1 VRKQAFDTLY
11 NVFEVIRSA
20 KLYDVCIVGSGAA
33 GGMAAKVL
41 TEAGCSVVMLEAGP
55 LLDPAKHYTEHLWP
69 YQLPHRGAGIGGSG
83 MNASGSYELDVAH
96 IAGTIAGEPYLN
108 APGSQFHWTRG
119 RILGG
124 RTNHWNCVA
133 LRFSDHDLRTRSLK
147 GYGEDWPIRYEEL
160 APYYD
165 RVESLIGVHGT
176 REGLAGAP
184 DGVFLPPPVPRCSD
198 LLIKQG
204 CAKLRVPCIAGRAA
218 VITKPHNGRLA
229 CHYCAQCT
237 QGCHTAS
244 RFSASQVL
252 IPAAVKTGKL
262 TLVPNAM
269 AREILLDKKG
279 KAAGV
284 SYIDKGTATEQR
296 VKVRAVILGAST
308 CESARLLLNS
318 RSTLFP
324 NGLANSS
331 GAVGRYL
338 MDTSAHMVAGDF
350 PQLAA
355 IPPHNHDGTGS
366 VHVYIPWWK
375 YERENGFQ
383 GGYHVEIFGGP
394 VMPKVGMFRR
404 EAQESEGY
412 GLALRNRCK
421 ERYPTSIQL
430 DGRGEMVPNPASFC
444 EIDPAG
450 TVDRWGIP
458 VLRFHLKWSASEIAM
473 AKDMRLSLEEI
484 AVAAGGTPVPSSP
497 HPEFGYLNPGGVAHE
512 VGTVRMGADP
522 GTSVLNGFCQAHA
535 VKNLFVTDG
544 ACFTTSP
551 DKNPT
556 LSILALSWRAS
567 DYILDQAKKG
577 EI

>member
-1 VRKQAFDTLY
+1 
-11 NVFEVIRSA
+11 
-20 KLYDVCIVGSGAA
+20 
-33 GGMAAKVL
+33 
-41 TEAGCSVVMLEAGP
+41 
-55 LLDPAKHYTEHLWP
+55 
-69 YQLPHRGAGIGGSG
+69 
-83 MNASGSYELDVAH
+83 
-96 IAGTIAGEPYLN
+96 LN

-147 GYGEDWPIRYEEL
+147 GYGEDWPIRYEDL

-176 REGLAGAP
+176 REGIAGAP
-184 DGVFLPPPVPRCSD
+184 DGIFMPPPVPRCSD

-204 CAKLRVPCIAGRAA
+204 CAKLRVPCIPGRAA

-252 IPAAVKTGKL
+252 VPAALKTGKL

-296 VKVRAVILGAST
+296 VQARTVILGASA

-338 MDTSAHMVAGDF
+338 MDTTAHMVAADF

-375 YERENGFQ
+375 YERENDFQ

-412 GLALRNRCK
+412 GLSLRNRCK

-430 DGRGEMVPNPASFC
+430 HGRGEMVPNPASFC

-450 TVDRWGIP
+450 TVDCWGIP
-458 VLRFHLKWSASEIAM
+458 VLRFHLRWSTSEIAM
-473 AKDMRLSLEEI
+473 AKDMRSSLEEI
-484 AVAAGGTPVPSSP
+484 VVAAGGSPVPFDP
-497 HPEFGYLNPGGVAHE
+497 HAEFGYLNPGGVAHE
-512 VGTVRMGADP
+512 VGAVRMGADP
-522 GTSVLNGFCQAHA
+522 GTSVLNGFCQAHS

-567 DYILDQAKKG
+567 DYILEQAKKG

>member
-1 VRKQAFDTLY
+1 
-11 NVFEVIRSA
+11 
-20 KLYDVCIVGSGAA
+20 
-33 GGMAAKVL
+33 VL

-55 LLDPAKHYTEHLWP
+55 LLDPAKHYTKHLWP

-83 MNASGSYELDVAH
+83 MNADGSYELDVAH
-96 IAGTIAGEPYLN
+96 IAGSIAGEPYLN

-133 LRFSDHDLRTRSLK
+133 LRFSEHDLRTRSLK
-147 GYGEDWPIRYEEL
+147 GYGEDWPIRYEDL

-184 DGVFLPPPVPRCSD
+184 DGIFMPPPVPRCSD
-198 LLIKQG
+198 LLIQQG
-204 CAKLRVPCIAGRAA
+204 CAKLRIPCIAGRAA

-252 IPAAVKTGKL
+252 IPPALKTGKL
-262 TLVPNAM
+262 TLIPNAM
-269 AREILLDKKG
+269 AREILLDKTG

-284 SYIDKGTATEQR
+284 SYIDKDSATERR
-296 VKVRAVILGAST
+296 VQARTVILGASA

-338 MDTSAHMVAGDF
+338 MDTTAHMVAADF

-394 VMPKVGMFRR
+394 VMPKAGMFRR
-404 EAQESEGY
+404 EAQEFEGY
-412 GLALRNRCK
+412 GLSLRNRCK

-430 DGRGEMVPNPASFC
+430 HGRGEMVPNPASFC

-458 VLRFHLKWSASEIAM
+458 VLRFHLQWSASEMAM
-473 AKDMRLSLEEI
+473 AKDMRSSLEEI
-484 AVAAGGTPVPSSP
+484 VAAAGGTPVPFHP
-497 HPEFGYLNPGGVAHE
+497 HQEFGYLNPGGVAHE

-544 ACFTTSP
+544 ACFTSSP

-567 DYILDQAKKG
+567 DYILEQAKKG

>member
-1 VRKQAFDTLY
+1 
-11 NVFEVIRSA
+11 VFEIIRSS

-41 TEAGCSVVMLEAGP
+41 TEGGLSVVMLEAGP
-55 LLDPAKHYTEHLWP
+55 LLDPSKHYTEHRWP

-96 IAGTIAGEPYLN
+96 IAGAIAGEPYLN

-133 LRFSDHDLRTRSLK
+133 LRFSEHDLRTRSLK
-147 GYGEDWPIRYEEL
+147 GYGEDWPIRYEDL

-165 RVESLIGVHGT
+165 RLESLIGVHGT
-176 REGLAGAP
+176 REGIAGAP
-184 DGVFLPPPVPRCSD
+184 DGIFMPPPVPRCSD

-252 IPAAVKTGKL
+252 IPAALKTGKL

-269 AREILLDKKG
+269 AREILLDRTG

-284 SYIDKGTATEQR
+284 CYIDKDTATEQR
-296 VKVRAVILGAST
+296 VKARTVILGASA

-331 GAVGRYL
+331 GAVGRCL
-338 MDTSAHMVAGDF
+338 MDTTAHMVAADF

-412 GLALRNRCK
+412 GLSLRNRCK

-430 DGRGEMVPNPASFC
+430 HGRGEMVPNPASFC

-473 AKDMRLSLEEI
+473 AKDMRFSLEEI
-484 AVAAGGTPVPSSP
+484 VVAAGGTPVPFNP
-497 HPEFGYLNPGGVAHE
+497 HPEFAYLNPGGVAHE

-522 GTSVLNGFCQAHA
+522 GTSVLNGFCQAHSM
-535 VKNLFVTDG
+535 KNLFVTDG

-567 DYILDQAKKG
+567 DYILEQARKG